1 MCILITGAGR
11 GFGLALAVEAAAR
24 GHVVVA
30 TRRSELRSGGL
41 LNLATQRPELVRMLP
56 LDVSDEASCA
66 TLVGE
71 VCQVTDYLDMVI
83 NNAGI
88 NSDSSDVSA
97 KHHAFDLETLSPA
110 TVEQMVRTNAMGPI
124 MVTRALRPLLE
135 RSVVGAR
142 VVNVTSR
149 RGALSQKEKGGN
161 YGYCMSKAALNMAT
175 RAMAADLAPRG
186 ITVVAVHPGAIRTAM
201 AQPDATIEPREA
213 ARKLL
218 DLAGRLTPAHSGRFL
233 TADGVDHQW

>member
-1 MCILITGAGR
+1 MAIAEEVVALGHILVGTLRDRERGAG
-11 GFGLALAVEAAAR
+11 LVELKE
-24 GHVVVA
+24 
-30 TRRSELRSGGL
+30 RRPS
-41 LNLATQRPELVRMLP
+41 QVRVLT
-56 LDVSDEASCA
+56 LDVSDESSCA
-66 TLVGE
+66 ALTGE
-71 VCQVTDYLDMVI
+71 AARVVDYIDVVI

-88 NSDSSDVSA
+88 NSDSPDVGD
-97 KHHAFDLETLSPA
+97 KRHAFDLEMLMPA
-110 TVEQMVRTNAMGPI
+110 ALERMIRTNAMGAI

-135 RSVVGAR
+135 RSMVGAR

-149 RGALSQKEKGGN
+149 RGALSQKENGGN

-218 DLAGRLTPAHSGRFL
+218 DLVDRLTPAHTGRFL
-233 TADGVDHQW
+233 TTDGADHAW